1 MFSGPKDPEG
11 PPLNCRGGIA
21 AKDRQLSQQATQG
34 KDAAAGIKIRE
45 RKFENGDKYRGGW
58 LSGLVSCCQAIRQ

>member
-1 MFSGPKDPEG
+1 MLSGPEDPEG
-11 PPLNCRGGIA
+11 PPLNIRGGIA

-34 KDAAAGIKIRE
+34 KDAAAAGIKIRD

-58 LSGLVSCCQAIRQ
+58 LSGLVSC

>member
-1 MFSGPKDPEG
+1 MAKDPQA
-11 PPLNCRGGIA
+11 PAPRSKGGDVS
-21 AKDRQLSQQATQG
+21 KDRQQAAHG

-58 LSGLVSCCQAIRQ
+58 LNGLVSNQKT